1 MARFFFQIASYELI
15 VEARDEGQPSLT
27 GTATVLVTVL
37 DKNDNPPQFTR
48 LFSVNVTENA
58 EIGTFVIRI
67 TSSDLDIGQNANVSY
82 RFTENPGQKFAMDA
96 LSGNVTVN
104 GHLDREEQDEYLLKV
119 CTIFKILMYFIYAC
133 N

>member
-1 MARFFFQIASYELI
+1 MVLSCLQVAIYELI
-15 VEARDEGQPSLT
+15 VEARDQGHPQLT
-27 GTATVLVTVL
+27 GTATILITVL
-37 DKNDNPPQFTR
+37 DKNDNPPHFTR

-82 RFTENPGQKFAMDA
+82 SFTDNPGMKFSIDT

-119 CTIFKILMYFIYAC
+119 RFR
-133 N
+133 

>member
-1 MARFFFQIASYELI
+1 M
-15 VEARDEGQPSLT
+15 EARDQGQVSLT

-58 EIGTFVIRI
+58 EIGTFVIKI
-67 TSSDLDIGQNANVSY
+67 TSSDRDIGQNANVTYS
-82 RFTENPGQKFAMDA
+82 FTDNPGRKFAIDP
-96 LSGNVTVN
+96 LSGNVTVD

-119 CTIFKILMYFIYAC
+119 CI
-133 N
+133 